1 MKLIFGLITTQSI
14 YSKTQVTKIKKK
26 KIRVTYEA
34 RYKELLQ
41 DYNRVLHKLGE
52 QTKRI
57 IKLQKL
63 LREAAELMEI
73 DAISTKQSKVRN
85 IRLQKRKVKI

>member
-1 MKLIFGLITTQSI
+1 MKLIFGLITTQST

-41 DYNRVLHKLGE
+41 DYQRVLHKLGE

-57 IKLQKL
+57 INLQNL

-73 DAISTKQSKVRN
+73 NAISTKQPKVRN
-85 IRLQKRKVKI
+85 IRLQKPKIKV